1 MPDPVQSIR
10 VATTLAERFG
20 AIVRKANSMIS
31 GSVGE
36 LELMIGEAQ
45 QIYPEIWRHLDEART
60 QLVERGTDIS
70 KFDELRR
77 GELAQLGV
85 SDIDSKTEINYMA
98 LMMGRLSYTTV
109 KTATFNVQG
118 YQRAVAAC
126 RALMGA
132 MPDVDWAAIAK
143 KEDQEI
149 AAAGSLQT
157 GKYVGIVKALA
168 IAGVLGGAGIGV
180 YKLFTR
186 GGDPEE
192 NALRE
197 KRQAEAAEQKFLREE
212 VARRHHDVVTARD
225 QYLESCSDLDRANY
239 ARVLR
244 GDSQMTEAAR
254 IEKESCHRKPPRCG
268 EGRDSAQT
276 RIQDKF
282 ELQDLPDADDNYVW
296 RCHGGFFSQPG
307 LAVALTSK
315 NKAGKKVTMRGVV
328 QRDGQAEIIP
338 YDVWPHQIES
348 IDAGDL
354 DGDGTDEVVAL
365 YAQGVTVSR
374 IKGGKLVDVADL
386 PVLGMEPTG
395 HACTGSIELADD
407 PENPKRRRLVINI
420 DDGAKDKGCPKPGYH
435 AFVLD
440 GDKLVDAA
448 PPE

>member
-20 AIVRKANSMIS
+20 AIVRKSSSMI
-31 GSVGE
+31 GGTVAE
-36 LELMIGEAQ
+36 LELLIGEAQ

-60 QLVERGTDIS
+60 ELVARGTDVS
-70 KFDELRR
+70 KFDDLRR

-85 SDIDSKTEINYMA
+85 SDIDSKTELDYMS
-98 LMMGRLSYTTV
+98 LMLGRLSYTTV
-109 KTATFNVQG
+109 KTATFNVAG
-118 YQRAVAAC
+118 YQRGIAAC
-126 RALMGA
+126 KALMAA

-157 GKYVGIVKALA
+157 SKYLGIVKALA
-168 IAGVLGGAGIGV
+168 IAGVLGGAGVGV
-180 YKLFTR
+180 YKLATR
-186 GGDPEE
+186 GGDPDE

-197 KRQAEAAEQKFLREE
+197 KRQAEVQEQKFLREE
-212 VARRHHDVVTARD
+212 VARRHHDLIEARD
-225 QYLESCSDLDRANY
+225 QYLETCSDLNRASY
-239 ARVLR
+239 ARILR
-244 GDSQMTEAAR
+244 ADSQPTEAAR
-254 IEKESCHRKPPRCG
+254 VEKETCRPKPPRCG
-268 EGRDSAQT
+268 EGRDAAQT

-282 ELQDLPDADDNYVW
+282 ELQDLPDSDDYVW
-296 RCHGGFFSQPG
+296 RCHGGFFAQPG

-315 NKAGKKVTMRGVV
+315 NKAGKKVTVRGVV

-338 YDVWPHQIES
+338 YAVWPHQIES
-348 IDAGDL
+348 IDSGDL
-354 DGDGTDEVVAL
+354 DGDGTDEVIQL
-365 YAQGVTVSR
+365 YAQGVVVSR
-374 IKGGKLVDVADL
+374 LREGKLVDVADL

-395 HACTGSIELADD
+395 HACTGSIELIPD
-407 PENPKRRRLVINI
+407 PEKPKGSRLVVNI

-435 AFVLD
+435 AYVLE